1 MIKTAN
7 YLKVILADTFGMYLN
22 AHNFHWNVEG
32 RDFAQLHEFFG
43 NIYEETHDAVDSI
56 AEYIRALDSYAPG
69 SYSRF
74 KELTS
79 VEEVTAVI
87 PASAMI
93 RSLITAN
100 DIVIRSLRVGVSIA
114 KEEGLEE
121 IINFLGGRLEVH
133 TKHGWM
139 LKSFTK
145 LDRE

>member
-1 MIKTAN
+1 MLKTAN

-32 RDFAQLHEFFG
+32 RDFAQLHDFFG
-43 NIYEETHDAVDSI
+43 GIYEETHSAVDAI
-56 AEYIRALDSYAPG
+56 AEIIRSLDSYAPG

-79 VEEVTAVI
+79 VEEVTTVI
-87 PASAMI
+87 PASEMI
-93 RSLITAN
+93 RRLLAAN
-100 DIVIRSLRVGVSIA
+100 EVVIKSLRVGVSIA

-121 IINFLGGRLEVH
+121 VVNFLGGRLEAH

-139 LKSFTK
+139 LKSFLK
-145 LDRE
+145 IDRE

>member
-43 NIYEETHDAVDSI
+43 NIYEEVHGAVDLI
-56 AEYIRALDSYAPG
+56 AEQVRALDSYAPG

-74 KELTS
+74 KELST
-79 VEEVTAVI
+79 VEEVTTII

-100 DIVIRSLRVGVSIA
+100 DTVMKSLRVGVSIA

-121 IINFLGGRLEVH
+121 IVNFLGGRLEVH
-133 TKHGWM
+133 AKHGWM
-139 LKSFTK
+139 LRSFTK
-145 LDRE
+145 TDRE

>member
-43 NIYEETHDAVDSI
+43 DVYEELHGAVDSI
-56 AEYIRALDSYAPG
+56 AEHIRALDSYAPG

-79 VEEVTAVI
+79 VEEVTQMI
-87 PASAMI
+87 TASEMI
-93 RSLITAN
+93 RSLLLAN
-100 DIVIRSLRVGVSIA
+100 DTVIKSLRVGVSIA

-121 IINFLGGRLEVH
+121 VINFLGERLEAH
-133 TKHGWM
+133 TKFSWM
-139 LKSFTK
+139 LRAFLKT
-145 LDRE
+145 DRE

>member
-1 MIKTAN
+1 MLKTVN

-43 NIYEETHDAVDSI
+43 DVYEELHGAVDSI
-56 AEYIRALDSYAPG
+56 AEHIRALDSYAPG

-79 VEEVTAVI
+79 VEEVTQMI
-87 PASAMI
+87 TASEMI
-93 RSLITAN
+93 RSLLLAN
-100 DIVIRSLRVGVSIA
+100 DTVIKSLRVGVSIA

-121 IINFLGGRLEVH
+121 VINFLGERLEAH
-133 TKHGWM
+133 TKLSWM
-139 LKSFTK
+139 LRAFLKT
-145 LDRE
+145 DRE

>member
-43 NIYEETHDAVDSI
+43 SIYEETHGAVDAI
-56 AEYIRALDSYAPG
+56 AEQIRALDSYAPG
-69 SYSRF
+69 SYTRF
-74 KELTS
+74 KELSS
-79 VEEVTAVI
+79 VEEVVTVI

-93 RSLITAN
+93 RSLIAAN
-100 DIVIRSLRVGVSIA
+100 DTVIKSLRVGVSIA

-121 IINFLGGRLEVH
+121 VINFLGGRLEAH

-139 LKSFTK
+139 LRSFTK
-145 LDRE
+145 TDRE